1 MADPVIPVLIPRR
14 RVTELVGL
22 ERSAIYARVARG
34 EFPRPVRIGSDAVRW
49 VEAEVVAWIEQQ
61 INASREAA
69 QRGKRNVRR

>member
-34 EFPRPVRIGSDAVRW
+34 DFPRPIRVGSDAVRW
-49 VEAEVVAWIEQQ
+49 VEAEVVEWIKQQ
-61 INASREAA
+61 ISVSRKPA